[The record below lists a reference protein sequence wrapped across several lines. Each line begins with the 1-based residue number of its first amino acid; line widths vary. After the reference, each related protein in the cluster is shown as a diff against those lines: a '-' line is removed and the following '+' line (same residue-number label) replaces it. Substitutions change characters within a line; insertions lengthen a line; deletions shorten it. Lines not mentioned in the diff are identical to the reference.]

1 MGLYQNTVRWIV
13 YWMQEKPEVIAYLRY
28 LYTDNALPDWVGK
41 FKEDVDYAE
50 ILRRAGVEV
59 PAIVDDASASA
70 SEDARVSE
78 DEEED
83 VQEGTSAQGGTMVAN
98 DFSAQAGAGGRG
110 ASQAGAH
117 GRTAQAYADA
127 DAAEARKETQEKTV
141 LQRSSKIPDQIVNPN
156 PEPLPVVV
164 KKPQYTKRGM
174 GGSGVLEG
182 MGVAEVRRVLQE
194 KLVEERGERE
204 KWSHYFYYIF

>member
-1 MGLYQNTVRWIV
+1 
-13 YWMQEKPEVIAYLRY
+13 
-28 LYTDNALPDWVGK
+28 VGK
-41 FKEDVDYAE
+41 FKEKVDYAE

-59 PAIVDDASASA
+59 PAMVDDASASA

-83 VQEGTSAQGGTMVAN
+83 VQEGTPAQGSTIVAN